1 MDGTRNDEKKSHT
14 SPTHTREQVAKMSGV
29 GVGTVARY
37 DAIIYTK
44 EKEKMDNILDK
55 FGIYDFF
62 GLLVPGMFLLYAL
75 ICMDFPILIL
85 FDYPQSEV
93 LLVSGFILL
102 SYAFGIVMQEI
113 GSFFD
118 EKIIKWRKSAR
129 RNYFSEKNDNKTIME
144 KIKYYFVQEIYFEKE
159 ELEKIKRLV
168 NYIIDDNIKDEE
180 DKCEQAFWKCK
191 AYLENNDKMAKAD
204 RLNAMYAMSRDFIVC
219 NVGIF
224 LCTIYTLIVNPQNVD
239 CYIILFLYVILSTPI
254 FYRRASRFIKLRL
267 RTIMRQYM
275 DLEKDNITNYKVATM
290 EFSNLPTQ
298 QKHTSSVDI
307 LDNLSETNK
316 KSKNKSK
323 KKSMKKQQKNE
334 FYYKLWEFH
343 ANLLWNRVQYLI
355 VIMAGIYT
363 GWFWLF
369 KLIMEKE
376 DNYTTYLFLSIGLG
390 IFGCVICFNFLK
402 LAKRDI
408 EHQQF
413 YEEKLVDIF
422 SNIKNKDIP
431 IKKRGRYIFIHLLK
445 LCIFSCVILS
455 VFSIICCVIK

>member
-1 MDGTRNDEKKSHT
+1 MFCR
-14 SPTHTREQVAKMSGV
+14 VAFAEAFAFM
-29 GVGTVARY
+29 
-37 DAIIYTK
+37 
-44 EKEKMDNILDK
+44 
-55 FGIYDFF
+55 F
-62 GLLVPGMFLLYAL
+62 VPL
-75 ICMDFPILIL
+75 
-85 FDYPQSEV
+85 
-93 LLVSGFILL
+93 
-102 SYAFGIVMQEI
+102 
-113 GSFFD
+113 
-118 EKIIKWRKSAR
+118 
-129 RNYFSEKNDNKTIME
+129 
-144 KIKYYFVQEIYFEKE
+144 
-159 ELEKIKRLV
+159 
-168 NYIIDDNIKDEE
+168 
-180 DKCEQAFWKCK
+180 
-191 AYLENNDKMAKAD
+191 
-204 RLNAMYAMSRDFIVC
+204 
-219 NVGIF
+219 F
-224 LCTIYTLIVNPQNVD
+224 LCGVYEITH
-239 CYIILFLYVILSTPI
+239 
-254 FYRRASRFIKLRL
+254 
-267 RTIMRQYM
+267 
-275 DLEKDNITNYKVATM
+275 LEKDNITNYKVATM

-316 KSKNKSK
+316 KSKIKSK